1 MFLGLLQFKVNPVL
15 RISRLNLWELDSSFI
30 KTLAWTFNFTWSFHL
45 VSLYNNISLDI
56 QLYLEFSLR
65 LKLYNNISCDIQL
78 YLKFSLRLKLYKN
91 ISLDIQLYL
100 EFSLESKPYRCGK
113 DGFYIENTN
122 IFTSI
127 YFKSSL
133 EQEFDQS

>member
-1 MFLGLLQFKVNPVL
+1 M
-15 RISRLNLWELDSSFI
+15 RIRL
-30 KTLAWTFNFTWSFHL
+30 K
-45 VSLYNNISLDI
+45 LYNNISLDI

-65 LKLYNNISCDIQL
+65 LKLYN
-78 YLKFSLRLKLYKN
+78 N

>member
-45 VSLYNNISLDI
+45 VILYNNISLDI

-78 YLKFSLRLKLYKN
+78 YLDFSLRLKLYKN

>member
-1 MFLGLLQFKVNPVL
+1 M
-15 RISRLNLWELDSSFI
+15 RIRL
-30 KTLAWTFNFTWSFHL
+30 K
-45 VSLYNNISLDI
+45 LYKNISLDI

-65 LKLYNNISCDIQL
+65 LKLYN
-78 YLKFSLRLKLYKN
+78 N

-122 IFTSI
+122 MFTSI

-133 EQEFDQS
+133 EQEFVKS

>member
-1 MFLGLLQFKVNPVL
+1 MTFNFTWSFHLDSSFITTLAVTFNFTW
-15 RISRLNLWELDSSFI
+15 IFHLDSSFI
-30 KTLAWTFNFTWSFHL
+30 KTLAWTFNFTM
-45 VSLYNNISLDI
+45 
-56 QLYLEFSLR
+56 
-65 LKLYNNISCDIQL
+65 
-78 YLKFSLRLKLYKN
+78 
-91 ISLDIQLYL
+91 